1 VNERIEAAVTPAL
14 SEIYNWF
21 TEGFDT
27 ADLRQART
35 LLGET
40 LMTSL
45 DQASIADLSARFSGV
60 LLRPGESGYDNARR
74 IHNGMIDRRPALIAR
89 CLGTSDIADAV
100 NFARTHRLE
109 LAVRGGGHNVA
120 GRAVCD
126 DGLMLD
132 LSLMKGIHVDPARRI
147 GRAQGGVTWREF
159 NRETQLHGLATTGG
173 VISTTGIAG
182 LTVGGGLGWLM
193 AKYGLATDN
202 LLSAEVITASGEV
215 VRTSVE
221 ENADLFWALRGG
233 GGNFGVVSWF
243 EYRLHAVGRVTS
255 GLIAYPFDRARDVL
269 RFFREITSALPNEL
283 TIFGG
288 LLHAPDGTRLAVI
301 MVCHCGPVGDA
312 EVALQPIKKF
322 GTPVMDAIGAA
333 TYEATNTMLD
343 AGFPRGALNYW
354 KSSLIAEPSDQA
366 IETLIS
372 RFAACPSP
380 MSALVLEH
388 IHGAA
393 TRVDISET
401 AFPHQREGYQ
411 LLVVSQWQEP
421 ADNARNIAWAH
432 ESYDAMRPY
441 FTRGRYVN
449 YLGED
454 EGEDAVE
461 AAYGPNHAR
470 LRTLKAK
477 YDPMN
482 LFHLNQNIRPET
494 IPRP

>member
-1 VNERIEAAVTPAL
+1 MTAL
-14 SEIYNWF
+14 DEK
-21 TEGFDT
+21 
-27 ADLRQART
+27 A
-35 LLGET
+35 
-40 LMTSL
+40 
-45 DQASIADLSARFSGV
+45 IADLSARFSGV
-60 LLRPGESGYDNARR
+60 LLRPGEFGYDDARK

-89 CLGTSDIADAV
+89 CLGSADVADAV
-100 NFARTHRLE
+100 NFARAHGIE

-126 DGLMLD
+126 GGLMLD
-132 LSLMKGIHVDPARRI
+132 LSLMKGIHVDPVRRTA
-147 GRAQGGVTWREF
+147 RAQGGVTWREF

-182 LTVGGGLGWLM
+182 LTLGGGLGWLM

-215 VRTSVE
+215 VRTSAD
-221 ENADLFWALRGG
+221 ENANLFWALRGG

-243 EYRLHAVGRVTS
+243 EYRLHAVGQVTS
-255 GLIAYPFDRARDVL
+255 GLVAYPFERARDVL
-269 RFFREITSALPNEL
+269 RFFREITSALPDEL

-312 EVALQPIKKF
+312 EVAVQSIKRF
-322 GTPVMDAIGAA
+322 GTPVMDTIGAT
-333 TYEATNTMLD
+333 TYEAANTMLD

-354 KSSLIAEPSDQA
+354 KSSLIAELSDQA

-393 TRVDISET
+393 TRVGINET
-401 AFPHQREGYQ
+401 AFPHRRGGYQ
-411 LLVVSQWQEP
+411 LLVVSQWLEP
-421 ADNARNIAWAH
+421 ADNARNIAWAR
-432 ESYDAMRPY
+432 ESYDAMQPY

-461 AAYGPNHAR
+461 AAYGPNIQR

-494 IPRP
+494 MPRA